1 MGFAD
6 LYLNAVEDAL
16 SAIVSDEREA
26 IDRAGE
32 LLASSLSH
40 DGMLYVFGCG
50 HSHMVEE
57 ELFYRAGGLAPVC
70 PMFDTSTM
78 LHEGAAK
85 SSLLERK
92 SGYAPLIAERY
103 PIGPDDCLLVAST
116 SGINS
121 LAIEMAQAA
130 AEKGAAVIGIS
141 SFAYREKPSRH
152 PLGLHLP
159 DVCDVC
165 VDNHV
170 AVGDASVPVRTDGT
184 KAGPTSSIATLLIAN
199 LVMLSACER
208 LRASGREPEVF
219 LSGNCEGSSEHNAD
233 LVKRYSARVR
243 SL

>member
-6 LYLNAVEDAL
+6 LYFNAIEGV
-16 SAIVSDEREA
+16 VSSIASQERAA
-26 IDRAGE
+26 IDQAGE
-32 LLASSLSH
+32 LLASALER

-85 SSLLERK
+85 SSLLERR
-92 SGYAPLIAERY
+92 SGYARLIADRY
-103 PIGPDDCLLVAST
+103 PIGPNDCLLVAST
-116 SGINS
+116 SGINP

-130 AEKGAAVIGIS
+130 AEKGAAVVGIS
-141 SFAYREKPSRH
+141 SFAYREKASRH
-152 PLGLHLP
+152 PRGLHLP

-170 AVGDASVPVRTDGT
+170 GVGDASVPVRSDGT

-199 LVMLSACER
+199 LIVLSACER
-208 LRASGREPEVF
+208 LRAAGREPEVF
-219 LSGNCEGSSEHNAD
+219 LSGNCEGSSEHNAE
-233 LVKRYSARVR
+233 LVRRYSARVR

>member
-1 MGFAD
+1 MGFTD
-6 LYLNAVEDAL
+6 LYLRAVSQVISEIAGK
-16 SAIVSDEREA
+16 EREP
-26 IDRAGE
+26 IERAGG
-32 LLASSLSH
+32 LLASSLAH
-40 DGMLYVFGCG
+40 GGMLYVFGCG

-141 SFAYREKPSRH
+141 SFAYREKRSRH

-170 AVGDASVPVRTDGT
+170 VVGDASVPVRSDGT

-199 LVMLSACER
+199 LVMLAACEQ
-208 LRASGREPEVF
+208 LRADGIEPEVF

-233 LVKRYSARVR
+233 LVRRYSLRVR